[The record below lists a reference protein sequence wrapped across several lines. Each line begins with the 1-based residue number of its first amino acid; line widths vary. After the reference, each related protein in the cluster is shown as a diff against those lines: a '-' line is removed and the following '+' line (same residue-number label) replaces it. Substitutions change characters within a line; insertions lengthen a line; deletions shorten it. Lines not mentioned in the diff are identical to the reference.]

1 MFNIFCLGP
10 QEKIA
15 RYEVPQKRPASHPSP
30 VKPSPATSKFYPKSL
45 SIKDILRLGRVVDN
59 KAKKILIYKFDF
71 AHMEWSSV
79 PLQAEFGIEEK
90 EFAAGGFRKAFKAT
104 SITEGFNKGTWVV
117 KSYLESAVQL
127 IKDTGQTTEE
137 HTRKSVQMQYLAR
150 NFASQL
156 KETIAK
162 DKLDEYGD
170 SFEYKSVYMGKT
182 EDGELLTVEEFIPGD
197 FAKFINNNG
206 IVCEEDTM
214 LCKKAQAFSH
224 FTYEKSEGKV
234 MVLDIQGS
242 GYTLYDPEIASAEI
256 HNEDG
261 GYQFCTGNLAGRAIE
276 SFFEVH
282 QCNSYCKLLK
292 LKLRPS

>member
-1 MFNIFCLGP
+1 M
-10 QEKIA
+10 KH
-15 RYEVPQKRPASHPSP
+15 SS
-30 VKPSPATSKFYPKSL
+30 STSKFYPKSL

-71 AHMEWSSV
+71 VHMEWSTV
-79 PLQAEFGIEEK
+79 PLQAEFVIEEK
-90 EFAAGGFRKAFKAT
+90 EFAAGGFRKAFKAM

-117 KSYLESAVQL
+117 KSYLETAVQL

-156 KETIAK
+156 KEAIAK
-162 DKLDEYGD
+162 DKLDEYGE
-170 SFEYKSVYMGKT
+170 SFEYKSVYMGIA
-182 EDGELLTVEEFIPGD
+182 EDGELLTAEEFIPGD
-197 FAKFINNNG
+197 FVKFINNNG

-224 FTYEKSEGKV
+224 FTYEKSQGKV

-242 GYTLYDPEIASAEI
+242 GYTLYDPEIASADLQS
-256 HNEDG
+256 EDG
-261 GYQFCTGNLAGRAIE
+261 GYQFCTGNLAQNAIE

>member
-1 MFNIFCLGP
+1 
-10 QEKIA
+10 
-15 RYEVPQKRPASHPSP
+15 
-30 VKPSPATSKFYPKSL
+30 
-45 SIKDILRLGRVVDN
+45 
-59 KAKKILIYKFDF
+59 
-71 AHMEWSSV
+71 
-79 PLQAEFGIEEK
+79 
-90 EFAAGGFRKAFKAT
+90 
-104 SITEGFNKGTWVV
+104 
-117 KSYLESAVQL
+117 
-127 IKDTGQTTEE
+127 
-137 HTRKSVQMQYLAR
+137 
-150 NFASQL
+150 
-156 KETIAK
+156 
-162 DKLDEYGD
+162 
-170 SFEYKSVYMGKT
+170 MGKT

-214 LCKKAQAFSH
+214 LCKKARAFSH

-261 GYQFCTGNLAGRAIE
+261 GYKFCTGNLAGRAIE

>member
-1 MFNIFCLGP
+1 
-10 QEKIA
+10 
-15 RYEVPQKRPASHPSP
+15 
-30 VKPSPATSKFYPKSL
+30 
-45 SIKDILRLGRVVDN
+45 
-59 KAKKILIYKFDF
+59 
-71 AHMEWSSV
+71 MEWSSV

-127 IKDTGQTTEE
+127 IKDTRQTTEE
-137 HTRKSVQMQYLAR
+137 HTRKS
-150 NFASQL
+150 L
-156 KETIAK
+156 KETIVK

-197 FAKFINNNG
+197 FAKFRNNNG

-214 LCKKAQAFSH
+214 LCKKAQVFSH

-234 MVLDIQGS
+234 MVLDIQRS
-242 GYTLYDPEIASAEI
+242 GYTL
-256 HNEDG
+256 
-261 GYQFCTGNLAGRAIE
+261 
-276 SFFEVH
+276 
-282 QCNSYCKLLK
+282 
-292 LKLRPS
+292 

>member
-1 MFNIFCLGP
+1 
-10 QEKIA
+10 
-15 RYEVPQKRPASHPSP
+15 
-30 VKPSPATSKFYPKSL
+30 
-45 SIKDILRLGRVVDN
+45 
-59 KAKKILIYKFDF
+59 
-71 AHMEWSSV
+71 MEWSSV
-79 PLQAEFGIEEK
+79 PLQAEFVIEKK
-90 EFAAGGFRKAFKAT
+90 EFVAGDFRKAFKAT

-197 FAKFINNNG
+197 FAKFRNNNG

-282 QCNSYCKLLK
+282 QCNSYCKLRK

>member
-1 MFNIFCLGP
+1 
-10 QEKIA
+10 
-15 RYEVPQKRPASHPSP
+15 
-30 VKPSPATSKFYPKSL
+30 
-45 SIKDILRLGRVVDN
+45 
-59 KAKKILIYKFDF
+59 
-71 AHMEWSSV
+71 
-79 PLQAEFGIEEK
+79 
-90 EFAAGGFRKAFKAT
+90 
-104 SITEGFNKGTWVV
+104 
-117 KSYLESAVQL
+117 
-127 IKDTGQTTEE
+127 
-137 HTRKSVQMQYLAR
+137 MQYLAR